1 MQVMGLPQYL
11 GEMEIWQETT
21 TKAEARTKQVR
32 KQGIVVRRFQVMS
45 RAISYLA
52 DVQILQGEIKKIVER
67 YYWQLLKRI
76 SMSET
81 IQNKIITKHCLE
93 IKEESS

>member
-1 MQVMGLPQYL
+1 
-11 GEMEIWQETT
+11 
-21 TKAEARTKQVR
+21 
-32 KQGIVVRRFQVMS
+32 MS

-52 DVQILQGEIKKIVER
+52 DVQILQGEIKKMVER

-81 IQNKIITKHCLE
+81 IRTRLSQSIVWKLKKSQVKSYEATTRADNNKHAWVE
-93 IKEESS
+93 DDYS

>member
-1 MQVMGLPQYL
+1 MGLPQYL
-11 GEMEIWQETT
+11 GEMEIWQETA

-32 KQGIVVRRFQVMS
+32 KQGIVVRRFRFMS

-52 DVQILQGEIKKIVER
+52 DVQILQGEIKKKIVER

-81 IQNKIITKHCLE
+81 IQN
-93 IKEESS
+93 